1 MSNVSGNHIGLVVNT
16 LDPELRSRV
25 QIFIPHLSNTLYK
38 GWNEQLQDI
47 TFKTFSDDVFHGDLK
62 ERILSTLPWAEPA
75 VPIWGGATGAPVYA
89 DIGSAVPIPTDQKL
103 NNGSTS
109 TTNNSGGNTS
119 ADNRTVNTNDGANNT
134 QGKFDGQTSGVGSGS
149 SGNLTCG
156 SGASHISLQEAHD
169 INANAVANSGLVGFV
184 PKDGANYGI
193 TKGTQEEWT
202 SYFDRQMQSEST
214 LSRRGI
220 KVNESFT
227 ESDGTISAGLYSMT
241 VGERGLTAESIND
254 PCANANAAIG
264 MSADLIKGDGVI
276 AGIAGYNKKGEPIW
290 LGQARYFGPVRRGE
304 LALNGAKPDV
314 VDGAT
319 QSSQNVFRTTNMGSN
334 AVGSVNG
341 SRPGGPMGIF
351 SPPQVG
357 AKVWVFFQGEN
368 IQRPVYFANVYEY
381 NNVAAAS

>member
-38 GWNEQLQDI
+38 GWNEQLKDI
-47 TFKTFSDDVFHGDLK
+47 TFKTFSDDVFHGDIK
-62 ERILSTLPWAEPA
+62 ERLLSTLPWAEPA

-89 DIGSAVPIPTDQKL
+89 DIGSAVPIPTDQKI
-103 NNGSTS
+103 NNGSTTN
-109 TTNNSGGNTS
+109 TTNNSGGNQS
-119 ADNRTVNTNDGANNT
+119 ADNRTVDTNAGINNT
-134 QGKFDGQTSGVGSGS
+134 QGKFDGQTSGIGSGTSGNLSCGSGS
-149 SGNLTCG
+149 SK
-156 SGASHISLQEAHD
+156 ISLQEAHD
-169 INANAVANSGLVGFV
+169 INANAVANSGLVGYV

-193 TKGTQEEWT
+193 TTGSQSEWT

-214 LSRRGI
+214 VSNGSI
-220 KVNESFT
+220 NVNESFK
-227 ESDGTISAGLYSMT
+227 ESDNTISAGLYSMT
-241 VGERGLTAESIND
+241 VGERGLTADTIND

-276 AGIAGYNKKGEPIW
+276 AGRTSDGKW

-304 LALNGAKPDV
+304 LALNGAKPET

-319 QSSQNVFRTTNMGSN
+319 QSSQNVFRTTNMGAN
-334 AVGSVNG
+334 AVGSING
-341 SRPGGPMGIF
+341 SRPGAPMGIF

-368 IQRPVYFANVYEY
+368 IQRPVYFANVYEH
-381 NNVAAAS
+381 NNVAAVA

>member
-1 MSNVSGNHIGLVVNT
+1 MSNISGNHIGLVVNT

-38 GWNEQLQDI
+38 NWNEQLKDI
-47 TFKTFSDDVFHGDLK
+47 SFKTFSDDIFHGELK
-62 ERILSTLPWAEPA
+62 ERLLSTLPWAEPA

-103 NNGSTS
+103 NNGSTA
-109 TTNNSGGNTS
+109 TTNKGEGGNTS
-119 ADNRTVNTNDGANNT
+119 ADNRVVETNAGANNT
-134 QGKFDGQTSGVGSGS
+134 QGKFDGQTSGIGSGT
-149 SGNLTCG
+149 SGNLACG
-156 SGASHISLQEAHD
+156 SGANKISLQEAHD
-169 INANAVANSGLVGFV
+169 INANAVANSGLVGFI

-193 TKGTQEEWT
+193 IKGTQEEWT
-202 SYFDRQMQSEST
+202 AHFDRQMQSEST
-214 LSRRGI
+214 VSRGGI
-220 KVNESFT
+220 TVNESFT

-276 AGIAGYNKKGEPIW
+276 AGRTSSGKW
-290 LGQARYFGPVRRGE
+290 LGQARYFGPIRRGE
-304 LALNGAKPDV
+304 VALNGANPDTYA
-314 VDGAT
+314 DAT
-319 QSSQNVFRTTNMGSN
+319 QSSQNVFRTTNMGAN

-341 SRPGGPMGIF
+341 SRPGAPMGIF

-357 AKVWVFFQGEN
+357 AKVWVFFQGDN